1 MPYEVRIVTPDL
13 GERPK
18 YTVTPEQQEA
28 LKDYFHKSRQEARSR
43 QKSKEAKKN
52 PPQIKTCAD
61 HKPFKT
67 QAAAEKVLSR
77 VALRAAA
84 SGRDA
89 DSWKLLNVFPCG
101 DHFHI
106 GRDWRKQQ

>member
-1 MPYEVRIVTPDL
+1 MKIVTPDL
-13 GERPK
+13 GERPT

-28 LKDYFHKSRQEARSR
+28 LKNYFNQSKQEVRAAVQRV
-43 QKSKEAKKN
+43 KEAKKN

-61 HKPFKT
+61 HKSFKT
-67 QAAAEKVLSR
+67 QKAAEEVLSK

-84 SGRDA
+84 SGRDE
-89 DSWKLLNVFPCG
+89 DSWKLLSVFPCG

-106 GRDWRKQQ
+106 GRNWRKL